1 MHDKEIKT
9 ADYQKAEAFILGCL
23 QKELSTDLAY
33 HGYHHTL
40 DVMNAAMNIAAFENL
55 STDEIALLRVAVAFH
70 DSGFIYT
77 HKNHEEKGCRLAEE
91 YLPGFHFTPEQ
102 TAAVCSMIMA
112 TKIPQQPKTRLES
125 ILCDADLDYL
135 GREDAVSIAHTL
147 FLEQKLHIKN
157 LDEKSWDEMQI
168 GFLRTHQYHTSY
180 SLAHRDAGK
189 QAYLQMLLRKWQ

>member
-1 MHDKEIKT
+1 MFDKENME
-9 ADYQKAEAFILGCL
+9 ADYQKAEAFMLSCL
-23 QKELSTDLAY
+23 QKELSTDLVY

-70 DSGFIYT
+70 DSGFIYS

-91 YLPGFHFTPEQ
+91 YLPGFHFTAEQ

-112 TKIPQQPKTRLES
+112 TKIPQQPTTKLES
-125 ILCDADLDYL
+125 VLCDADLDYL

-147 FLEQKLHIKN
+147 FKEQQLHSKN

-168 GFLRTHQYHTSY
+168 SFLKSHHYHTSY
-180 SLAHRDAGK
+180 SLRYRDAHK
-189 QAYLQMLLRKWQ
+189 QSYLQMLLRKWP